1 MTLARRCLLALAL
14 FALFAAPARADKELL
29 LDSASPW
36 QISRL
41 RSVGGVTINP
51 KLEAAEA
58 KQGVSRASQLR
69 SILKAARGP
78 VHIQVDPTL
87 TRSQEMVEQ
96 ARWIKKLGDSLGRQV
111 IVKIPV
117 TEAGLSAIRTLAQ
130 EGVTTNATAVLSV
143 GQAERAA
150 LAGAS
155 YVSPYLARL
164 EEQTGKPGAGPEL
177 VRAIRGSFGALGIK
191 GTRILAASFRT
202 PAQVTAA
209 LAAGA
214 DLATV
219 PPKVLRQMSSHAG
232 TRGAMRS
239 FRDAWRGAERVR
251 PQVRQRGARR

>member
-1 MTLARRCLLALAL
+1 VFLRRD
-14 FALFAAPARADKELL
+14 FEDM
-29 LDSASPW
+29 LD
-36 QISRL
+36 L
-41 RSVGGVTINP
+41 M
-51 KLEAAEA
+51 
-58 KQGVSRASQLR
+58 
-69 SILKAARGP
+69 
-78 VHIQVDPTL
+78 D
-87 TRSQEMVEQ
+87 
-96 ARWIKKLGDSLGRQV
+96 
-111 IVKIPV
+111 
-117 TEAGLSAIRTLAQ
+117 TENI
-130 EGVTTNATAVLSV
+130 EVFFTTNGVV
-143 GQAERAA
+143 GRLERI
-150 LAGAS
+150 
-155 YVSPYLARL
+155 ARL

-251 PQVRQRGARR
+251 PQVRQRGGRR